1 MIIKQYPQKKT
12 TQRQTEKV
20 GQAKNCERGGTLYTA
35 CDSNERANVFDNTNN
50 YYYTIKRPI
59 LYVLTYCW
67 CLAMQKILLHE
78 RRDRTVYST
87 ILIVPSFF

>member
-1 MIIKQYPQKKT
+1 MSTPNQKCMIIKQYPQKKT

-20 GQAKNCERGGTLYTA
+20 GQIAEAKNSERGGTLYTA

-59 LYVLTYCW
+59 L
-67 CLAMQKILLHE
+67 
-78 RRDRTVYST
+78 
-87 ILIVPSFF
+87 